1 MNNQLINDFM
11 QKTKHTTVED
21 LGKEVIASKIATKS
35 AIEKIKLIRINLTH
49 LHLNIDEIV
58 IFSLHLA

>member
-11 QKTKHTTVED
+11 QKTKHTVED
-21 LGKEVIASKIATKS
+21 LGKEVIASKIDTKL

-49 LHLNIDEIV
+49 LHNILKIEETLDNER
-58 IFSLHLA
+58 